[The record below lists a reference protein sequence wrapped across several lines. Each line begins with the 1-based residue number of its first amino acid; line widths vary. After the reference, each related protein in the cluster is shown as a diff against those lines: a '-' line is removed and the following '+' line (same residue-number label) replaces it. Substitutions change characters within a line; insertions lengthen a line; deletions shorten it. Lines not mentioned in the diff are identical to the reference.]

1 MLSYCVGLIL
11 QWFILLL
18 FLCFVCFLLLLPL
31 MANKVVCVRL
41 QKQMSPSPRP
51 IHRKQSLRFFNE
63 IIFQNYLVMDLF
75 RIVLVYLK
83 FH

>member
-1 MLSYCVGLIL
+1 
-11 QWFILLL
+11 
-18 FLCFVCFLLLLPL
+18 